1 MGENMAQ
8 QIDPKML
15 AALLQALQSSQ
26 GGTYNQAGTA
36 NQAGGSGIA
45 SALTS
50 MQNSPL
56 AQSGGSGGS
65 SNLYG
70 GLADAMSGAGDR
82 ALASSSGNDFYNP
95 NLKNP
100 DYGAGVISGLGR
112 TQNTA
117 FDIIAAFLDAYGGG
131 SMGGGMS
138 GMMG

>member
-1 MGENMAQ
+1 MDQA
-8 QIDPKML
+8 L
-15 AALLQALQSSQ
+15 LTALLQALQSGQ
-26 GGTYNQAGTA
+26 TNANYQAGTT

-50 MQNSPL
+50 MQNSPY
-56 AQSGGSGGS
+56 AKSGGNSSSGLSSLGS
-65 SNLYG
+65 AIG
-70 GLADAMSGAGDR
+70 GIGDN

-117 FDIIAAFLDAYGGG
+117 MSLIEAILNMIGGA
-131 SMGGGMS
+131 GGGMS